1 MKRTR
6 AELEK
11 EFDQVRLLLLTLTLA
26 KSANKRLLCKL
37 DRRYNQLFDRLFP
50 ELK

>member
-1 MKRTR
+1 MKRNR

-11 EFDQVRLLLLTLTLA
+11 EFEQIRTLLLTLTLA
-26 KSANKRLLCKL
+26 KSANKRLLCKI